1 MQYNKMRLAVGLFII
16 TLFLVLVGS
25 IFFLLKEKGV
35 FDKRYTYHFTTDSAE
50 YFSVGM
56 PLKFSGF
63 NIGVI
68 DDISLKDDGSVYM
81 SFSVSQKNRRWLSQG
96 SILIIIKPLLGSPH
110 IELYTSA
117 DSPLLDD
124 GAILTILLSDNINDL
139 IIKLQPAVQ
148 KAVNILNSIDK
159 ITTYLTSENSELKQI
174 LKNLNKFSAKLA
186 NNDSLL
192 TSATGDKA
200 STQNI
205 IKSINETAE
214 IMKDIK
220 KITADVSRITA
231 SLKQDIVTPA
241 SSSIKEIDLIMKD
254 INAKLKTI
262 NPTVEAIGS
271 YDTELIEL
279 KEQLSVGVQKSNQ
292 IMDKIDSLMQ
302 DEKSSE
308 VLLP

>member
-1 MQYNKMRLAVGLFII
+1 MQYKKMKLAVGVFII
-16 TLFLVLVGS
+16 TLLLVLLSS

-35 FDKRYTYHFTTDSAE
+35 FDTRFTYHFTTDSAA

-68 DDISLKDDGSVYM
+68 DKISLKDDGSVYM
-81 SFSVSQKNRRWLSQG
+81 NFSVSQKNRRWLTQG
-96 SILIIIKPLLGSPH
+96 SILMIIKPLLGSPH

-124 GAILTILLSDNINDL
+124 GAVMSILLSDNINDL
-139 IIKLQPAVQ
+139 IVKLQPAVK

-159 ITTYLTSENSELKQI
+159 ITTYLASEDSELKQV

-186 NNDSLL
+186 NSDSLL

-205 IKSINETAE
+205 INSINETAQ
-214 IMKDIK
+214 IMQDIK
-220 KITADVSRITA
+220 KITA

-241 SSSIKEIDLIMKD
+241 SSSIKELELIMKD
-254 INAKLKTI
+254 INMKLKTI

-271 YDTELIEL
+271 YDTELTEL
-279 KEQLSVGVQKSNQ
+279 KEQLSVGIQKSNQ
-292 IMDKIDSLMQ
+292 IMDKIDALMQ
-302 DEKSSE
+302 DENSAE
-308 VLLP
+308 VRLP